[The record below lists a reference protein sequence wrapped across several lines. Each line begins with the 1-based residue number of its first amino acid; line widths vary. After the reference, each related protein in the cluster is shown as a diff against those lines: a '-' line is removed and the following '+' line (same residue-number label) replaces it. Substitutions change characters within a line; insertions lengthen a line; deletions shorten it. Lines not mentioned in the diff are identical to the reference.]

1 MNDLILVGIQG
12 SGKGTQARILA
23 EKFGYQ
29 IFETGGE
36 LRNIAK
42 EESELGRK
50 VKEITERG
58 DLVPNE
64 IVMEIVENFLSKVS
78 NDTPVIFDGIP
89 RSDSQRIS
97 LEDLLNRHERK
108 FSVLEVKLSEK
119 ESMQRMMKRAEIE
132 NRADDTPEVMKKR
145 IANFYTHTQPLLDAW
160 KDRLITV
167 DGDQPIEEVS
177 KEILEKLNLVSGR
190 LLSKIQKS

>member
-36 LRNIAK
+36 LRVMAK
-42 EESELGRK
+42 EESELGKK

-64 IVMEIVENFLSKVS
+64 IVMEIVENFLNK
-78 NDTPVIFDGIP
+78 T
-89 RSDSQRIS
+89 S
-97 LEDLLNRHERK
+97 LSIITSFLL
-108 FSVLEVKLSEK
+108 
-119 ESMQRMMKRAEIE
+119 
-132 NRADDTPEVMKKR
+132 
-145 IANFYTHTQPLLDAW
+145 
-160 KDRLITV
+160 
-167 DGDQPIEEVS
+167 
-177 KEILEKLNLVSGR
+177 IL
-190 LLSKIQKS
+190 

>member
-177 KEILEKLNLVSGR
+177 KEILEKLNLVS
-190 LLSKIQKS
+190 

>member
-36 LRNIAK
+36 LRAMAK
-42 EESELGRK
+42 EESELGKK

-64 IVMEIVENFLSKVS
+64 IVMEIVENFLNKTSS
-78 NDTPVIFDGIP
+78 EIPVIFDGIP
-89 RSDSQRIS
+89 RSDSQRVS
-97 LEDLLNRHERK
+97 LEDLLQIHGRE
-108 FSVLEVKLSEK
+108 FSVLEVRLSEG
-119 ESMQRMMKRAEIE
+119 ESIRRMMKRAEIE

-145 IANFYTHTQPLLDAW
+145 IANFYAHTQPLLDAW
-160 KDRLITV
+160 KSHLISV
-167 DGDQPIEEVS
+167 DGDQSIEDVS
-177 KEILEKLNLVSGR
+177 KEILEKLNL
-190 LLSKIQKS
+190 